1 VSNSLIAIFPAPA
14 RFAALHQLARTFFDR
29 FEMANDTELDGLSR
43 RERQIMDFLFQ
54 SGKASVGEVMDGI
67 PNPPGYSAVR
77 ATLRT
82 LEQKG
87 RVVHEEDGRA
97 YIYRPTVR
105 REAARRSALTHV
117 LKTFFDNS
125 AEQAVA
131 ALLELKG
138 PKLSEAELE
147 RVARLVN
154 DAKKEGR

>member
-1 VSNSLIAIFPAPA
+1 
-14 RFAALHQLARTFFDR
+14 
-29 FEMANDTELDGLSR
+29 MAHDDELEGLSR

-54 SGKASVGEVMDGI
+54 RGRASVGEVLDGI

-97 YIYRPTVR
+97 YVYRPTLR
-105 REAARRSALTHV
+105 RDAARRSALTHV

-138 PKLSEAELE
+138 TRLSQAELD
-147 RVARLVN
+147 RVSKLV
-154 DAKKEGR
+154 DQAKKEGR

>member
-1 VSNSLIAIFPAPA
+1 MTRDN
-14 RFAALHQLARTFFDR
+14 
-29 FEMANDTELDGLSR
+29 ELEGLSR

-54 SGKASVGEVMDGI
+54 RGKASVGQVMEGI

-82 LEQKG
+82 LELKG
-87 RVVHEEDGRA
+87 RVLHEEEGRA
-97 YIYRPTVR
+97 YVYLPTVR

-138 PKLSEAELE
+138 PRLSEAELE

>member
-1 VSNSLIAIFPAPA
+1 MT
-14 RFAALHQLARTFFDR
+14 QD
-29 FEMANDTELDGLSR
+29 DELRGLSR

-54 SGKASVGEVMDGI
+54 RGKASVGEVMDGI
-67 PNPPGYSAVR
+67 PDPPGYSAVR

-82 LEQKG
+82 LEKKG

-97 YIYRPTVR
+97 YIYRPTLR
-105 REAARRSALTHV
+105 RDAARKSALTHV

-138 PKLSEAELE
+138 PRLSEAQLE
-147 RVARLVN
+147 RVSQLIEN
-154 DAKKEGR
+154 AKKEGR

>member
-1 VSNSLIAIFPAPA
+1 MT
-14 RFAALHQLARTFFDR
+14 QD
-29 FEMANDTELDGLSR
+29 DELRGLSR

-54 SGKASVGEVMDGI
+54 RGKASVGEVMDGI
-67 PNPPGYSAVR
+67 PDPPGYSAVR

-87 RVVHEEDGRA
+87 RVMHEEDGRA
-97 YIYRPTVR
+97 YIYRPTLR
-105 REAARRSALTHV
+105 RDAARKSALTHV

-138 PKLSEAELE
+138 PRLSDAQLD
-147 RVARLVN
+147 RVSRLIEN
-154 DAKKEGR
+154 AKKEGR

>member
-1 VSNSLIAIFPAPA
+1 MS
-14 RFAALHQLARTFFDR
+14 QD
-29 FEMANDTELDGLSR
+29 ELTGLSR

-54 SGKASVGEVMDGI
+54 GGKATVGEVMDGI
-67 PNPPGYSAVR
+67 PDPPGYSAVR

-87 RVVHEEDGRA
+87 RVTHEEDGRA
-97 YIYRPTVR
+97 YVYRPTLR
-105 REAARRSALTHV
+105 RDAARKSALTHV

-138 PKLSEAELE
+138 PRLSEAQLE
-147 RVARLVN
+147 RVSRLIEN
-154 DAKKEGR
+154 AKKEGR

>member
-1 VSNSLIAIFPAPA
+1 MT
-14 RFAALHQLARTFFDR
+14 HED
-29 FEMANDTELDGLSR
+29 ELTGLSR

-54 SGKASVGEVMDGI
+54 RGKASVGEVMDGI
-67 PNPPGYSAVR
+67 PDPPGYSAVR

-97 YIYRPTVR
+97 YVYRPTLR
-105 REAARRSALTHV
+105 RDAARRSALTHLV
-117 LKTFFDNS
+117 RTFFDNS

-138 PKLSEAELE
+138 TKLSPAELD
-147 RVARLVN
+147 RMAGIIN
-154 DAKKEGR
+154 QAKKEGR

>member
-1 VSNSLIAIFPAPA
+1 MS
-14 RFAALHQLARTFFDR
+14 HD
-29 FEMANDTELDGLSR
+29 EELTGLSR
-43 RERQIMDFLFQ
+43 RERQIMDFLYQ
-54 SGKASVGEVMDGI
+54 RGKASVGEVMSGI

-87 RVVHEEDGRA
+87 RVSHEEDGRA
-97 YIYRPTVR
+97 YVYRPTIR
-105 REAARRSALTHV
+105 RDAARRSALTHV

-138 PKLSEAELE
+138 PKLSGAELE
-147 RVARLVN
+147 RVARLV
-154 DAKKEGR
+154 DQAKKEGR

>member
-1 VSNSLIAIFPAPA
+1 MSNN
-14 RFAALHQLARTFFDR
+14 
-29 FEMANDTELDGLSR
+29 EELTGLSR

-54 SGKASVGEVMDGI
+54 RGKASVGEVMDGI

-97 YIYRPTVR
+97 YVYRPTQR
-105 REAARRSALTHV
+105 REAARKSALTHV

-131 ALLELKG
+131 ALLELRG
-138 PKLSEAELE
+138 PRLTDAELE
-147 RVARLVN
+147 RVAKIV
-154 DAKKEGR
+154 DQAKREGR

>member
-1 VSNSLIAIFPAPA
+1 MP
-14 RFAALHQLARTFFDR
+14 QD
-29 FEMANDTELDGLSR
+29 DELRGLSR

-54 SGKASVGEVMDGI
+54 RGKASVGEVMDGI
-67 PNPPGYSAVR
+67 PDPPGYSAVR

-87 RVVHEEDGRA
+87 RVTHEEDGRA
-97 YIYRPTVR
+97 YIYRPTIR
-105 REAARRSALTHV
+105 RDAARKSALTHA

-138 PKLSEAELE
+138 PRISEAELD
-147 RVARLVN
+147 RVSRLVEN
-154 DAKKEGR
+154 AKKEGR

>member
-1 VSNSLIAIFPAPA
+1 
-14 RFAALHQLARTFFDR
+14 
-29 FEMANDTELDGLSR
+29 MAHEDEFTGLSR

-54 SGKASVGEVMDGI
+54 RGKASVGEVMEGI

-97 YIYRPTVR
+97 YVYRPTLR
-105 REAARRSALTHV
+105 RDAARRSALPHV
-117 LKTFFDNS
+117 LKTFFDNA

-131 ALLELKG
+131 ALLERKG
-138 PKLSEAELE
+138 PRLTEAELD
-147 RVARLVN
+147 RVARLV
-154 DAKKEGR
+154 DHA

>member
-1 VSNSLIAIFPAPA
+1 MSNDDE
-14 RFAALHQLARTFFDR
+14 LA
-29 FEMANDTELDGLSR
+29 GLSR

-54 SGKASVGEVMDGI
+54 RGKASVGEVMDGI
-67 PNPPGYSAVR
+67 PDPPGYSAVR

-87 RVVHEEDGRA
+87 RVSHEEDGRA
-97 YIYRPTVR
+97 YVYRPTLR
-105 REAARRSALTHV
+105 RDAARKSALTHI

-138 PKLSEAELE
+138 PRISEAELE
-147 RVARLVN
+147 RVSRLVEN
-154 DAKKEGR
+154 AKKEGR

>member
-1 VSNSLIAIFPAPA
+1 
-14 RFAALHQLARTFFDR
+14 
-29 FEMANDTELDGLSR
+29 
-43 RERQIMDFLFQ
+43 MDFLFQ
-54 SGKASVGEVMDGI
+54 RGKASVGEVMEGI

-97 YIYRPTVR
+97 YVYRPTVR

-138 PKLSEAELE
+138 PKLTDAELE

>member
-1 VSNSLIAIFPAPA
+1 MSKDDE
-14 RFAALHQLARTFFDR
+14 LA
-29 FEMANDTELDGLSR
+29 GLSR

-54 SGKASVGEVMDGI
+54 HGKASVGEVMDGI
-67 PNPPGYSAVR
+67 PDPPGYSAVR

-87 RVVHEEDGRA
+87 RVTHEEDGRA
-97 YIYRPTVR
+97 YVYRPTLR
-105 REAARRSALTHV
+105 RDAARKSALTHV

-138 PKLSEAELE
+138 PRLSEAELD
-147 RVARLVN
+147 RVSRLVEN
-154 DAKKEGR
+154 AKKEGR